1 LTGMTLLAVLYC
13 IVWPWAAIGVGI
25 GLAAILALN
34 GDFFEFLVR
43 RKGFAF
49 ACAALP
55 LHLLYYCCCGFSV
68 LIALVYWQ
76 VNSHRTVLTRVA
88 GPTRTDPGMASILR
102 PASRWKWASRFSRWM
117 RQSK

>member
-1 LTGMTLLAVLYC
+1 M
-13 IVWPWAAIGVGI
+13 GI

-34 GDFFEFLVR
+34 GDFFKFLLR

-68 LIALVYWQ
+68 LIALVYWR

-117 RQSK
+117 ARSK